1 MKIKKHFVQGFP
13 ILAGLESPGSLN
25 IYTCQGLSP
34 QDALDLLTQ
43 RRGDTL
49 SIKKKKVLGASG

>member
-49 SIKKKKVLGASG
+49 SLKKKKKY